1 MHSAARTIRI
11 IRVVLLCSVVV
22 YLLLGEGMIRE
33 HGRSS
38 PNRMFLYMFTAVAIG
53 MVLVSFAA
61 RKLMIAKAETRL
73 AADPDN
79 EALSH
84 RWRGAYIVSYVFS
97 ETIAI
102 LGFVLRVL
110 GFTFMQVAPFYV
122 AGFILLLFFRPRTKA
137 PAVSTLDVATR

>member
-1 MHSAARTIRI
+1 MHAVARTIRI
-11 IRVVLLCSVVV
+11 IRVVLVCSIVV

-38 PNRMFLYMFTAVAIG
+38 NRMFLYIFTAAGIG

-61 RKLMIAKAETRL
+61 RRLLIAKAETKL

-79 EALSH
+79 ESLLH

-97 ETIAI
+97 ETVAI

-110 GFTFMQVAPFYV
+110 GFTLSQAAPFYI
-122 AGFILLLFFRPRTKA
+122 AGAVLLLFFRPRAQNTRA
-137 PAVSTLDVATR
+137 SALDVATR